1 MRKTTC
7 KVRIITPINIFK
19 GEIFH
24 WYIFEDWTKET
35 AASNQSFWVAAQ
47 EMCHSLEKK
56 MSVWIPRSDSIS
68 PIQIIQF
75 EPFWKI
81 FSLSW
86 FNFGQ
91 ITPVAFG
98 RKGNIAFTIEAVCY
112 SYAESS
118 IETNTLKRGY
128 FYCFT
133 YFYLVSAMHLQI
145 SFLVLRKKIFNL
157 QGSILTLLSGFRYWN
172 NSWMNS
178 FSHHRPV
185 VFSFLEFRTRVI
197 LRVLWSN

>member
-1 MRKTTC
+1 MRQTTC

-81 FSLSW
+81 FSVSW

-112 SYAESS
+112 SCAESS

-133 YFYLVSAMHLQI
+133 YFYLVPAVHLEI
-145 SFLVLRKKIFNL
+145 SFLVLRKKNFQSSRLNFDP
-157 QGSILTLLSGFRYWN
+157 TFRLS
-172 NSWMNS
+172 
-178 FSHHRPV
+178 
-185 VFSFLEFRTRVI
+185 
-197 LRVLWSN
+197 VLK